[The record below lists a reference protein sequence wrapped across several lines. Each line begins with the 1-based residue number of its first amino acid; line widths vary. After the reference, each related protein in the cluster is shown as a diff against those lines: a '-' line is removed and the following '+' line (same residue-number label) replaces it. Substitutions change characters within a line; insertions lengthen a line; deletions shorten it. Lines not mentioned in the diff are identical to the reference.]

1 MIIFKKLRQKLIRYF
16 FGCDEENIPKY
27 IFDTNTQIGMK
38 YLTGRVNSAMQDW
51 FKILRTAKISDLLVS
66 ANIST
71 VFLGHFWQSALGHI
85 LLLDGL
91 AKHQIL
97 SKRGEKICF
106 LDSKLKANIYLL
118 SIWKEK
124 YKNLNLLSA
133 QTNKKIV
140 FEKMFPILSER
151 GEIKFFCNIFNDI
164 EKKWVEKKYSPLL
177 RPIHDFDRDKELEK
191 LNPKKLAIICIH
203 VREVGFYSEHNNLR
217 YGRNANID
225 DLNDSID
232 WLISQGNFVVRLGDK
247 SMRKLKSRENL
258 FDYAHSPIKSEENDI
273 IIPSKSVMMV
283 CGNSGYTIF
292 PINFGIPAAYIN
304 HMPLGCTPWNK
315 KAFLIHKKYYCK
327 KKERYLHY
335 DEIIPPPLGHVESLS
350 FFKKHNIQL
359 IDNTPIEILRCIQN
373 TYTKY
378 VLKKQVNDAGLL
390 QDKLESIAESCG
402 SYIGP
407 SICPD
412 FLRGNLVLLKRTA
425 LGARLKPLRSKKSF
439 VSAFSEISNM
449 RHLRFRLKGVQFIK
463 TKKIRFE
470 ASYLLATNEIIR
482 AKKRLLI
489 LRKLRPDWKKH
500 IKNVES
506 NLKTKLEPAK
516 IRIPFYEFLEKKC
529 VKKYIPIHD
538 RLSFR
543 IAQAMFHREK
553 ILKCKVTNKIKEYTD
568 HFLRA
573 WGEQKSSFEYSRKVV
588 FASRVLDLKKAHDLI
603 SSQIKS
609 NGVNYL
615 SGHAIQ
621 ALATW
626 RSLILRLAE
635 IQNELDSKKP
645 QKKRI
650 RYLSHGW
657 TPAIGHIGLIDFYT
671 KLMKLGLIGKS
682 QVEICVHP
690 QDRAGNSHLLGYWAK
705 FYKILDH
712 STVKKQWGNIRY
724 FEVPMALHPMAS
736 GDCLFYSHA
745 AALAQV
751 EWEKKGLSPLLALQS
766 EDHAFGL
773 DVLAKKNISPADWF
787 VALHIRE
794 PGFHNQWADPLRK
807 GRDVD
812 IYTYLDAIQE
822 ITRAG
827 GWVIRMGDPTMKPL
841 PPMERVWDYAHS
853 PDRSER
859 MDVFLLA
866 NCRFFVGTNTGVS
879 YVPPVFGR
887 PCLYTNWC
895 ALDHRPWWS
904 QNLLIHKNIR
914 ERKSGDLLPY
924 SRMIPPPFGHIES
937 IEYLH
942 SQGLDLV
949 DNTAGEIL
957 AAVIEMMQYVEKTP
971 NQEKV
976 LSMANKTYQQIAVE
990 AGGYAGPRI
999 CETFL
1004 DKYPQLLK

>member
-1 MIIFKKLRQKLIRYF
+1 MYL
-16 FGCDEENIPKY
+16 GGHV
-27 IFDTNTQIGMK
+27 NT
-38 YLTGRVNSAMQDW
+38 AMVKW
-51 FKILRTAKISDLLVS
+51 LKISKLSILSDALINK
-66 ANIST
+66 NINT
-71 VFLGHFWQSALGHI
+71 LFLGHFWQSALGHI

-91 AKHQIL
+91 AKQQIL
-97 SKRGEKICF
+97 NKRSQNICF
-106 LDSKLKANIYLL
+106 LDSKLKANVYLL
-118 SIWKEK
+118 RIWKEK
-124 YKNLNLLSA
+124 YKNLKLLSA
-133 QTNKKIV
+133 QPNKKIV

-151 GEIKFFCNIFNDI
+151 GKTKFFCNIFNDI
-164 EKKWVEKKYSPLL
+164 EKKWVEKRYSPLL
-177 RPIHDFDRDKELEK
+177 RPIHGFDTDKELEE
-191 LNPKKLAIICIH
+191 LNPKKLAIICVH
-203 VREVGFYSEHNNLR
+203 VREAGFYSENNNLR
-217 YGRNANID
+217 YGRNGNID

-315 KAFLIHKKYYCK
+315 QAFLIHKKYFCK
-327 KKERYLHY
+327 KRGRYLHY

-350 FFKKHNIQL
+350 FFLKHDIQL
-359 IDNTPIEILRCIQN
+359 IDNTPNEILRCVQN
-373 TYTKY
+373 TYTKF
-378 VLKKQVNDAGLL
+378 VQKKHVRDAGLL
-390 QDKLESIAESCG
+390 QDRLESIAESYG

-412 FLRGNLVLLKRTA
+412 FLRGNRVLLKRTP
-425 LGARLKPLRSKKSF
+425 LGAKLKPLLSKKSF
-439 VSAFSEISNM
+439 GSAFSEISNI
-449 RHLRFRLKGVQFIK
+449 RHLRFRSKGIQFIK
-463 TKKIRFE
+463 TKKLRFE
-470 ASYLLATNEIIR
+470 SSLFLATNQIFR
-482 AKKRLLI
+482 AKKRLHI
-489 LRKLRPDWKKH
+489 LRKLRPAWKKY
-500 IKNVES
+500 INKIEAEI
-506 NLKTKLEPAK
+506 NLKTKLKPKKA
-516 IRIPFYEFLEKKC
+516 RIPFNEILDKKS
-529 VKKYIPIHD
+529 VKKYIRIHQ

-543 IAQAMFHREK
+543 IAQAMFLREK
-553 ILKCKVTNKIKEYTD
+553 ILKWKVTYKIKEYTE
-568 HFLRA
+568 HFLQA
-573 WGEQKSSFEYSRKVV
+573 WGEQKSGFEYSRKVV
-588 FASRVLDLKKAHDLI
+588 FVSRVLDLKRGYDLVCT
-603 SSQIKS
+603 QIKS

-615 SGHAIQ
+615 SGQAAQ
-621 ALATW
+621 ALETW
-626 RSLILRLAE
+626 RTLILRLAE
-635 IQNELDSKKP
+635 IQNELDSKNP

-671 KLMKLGLIGKS
+671 KLMKLGLIAES
-682 QVEICVHP
+682 QVRICVSP
-690 QDRAGNSHLLGYWAK
+690 QDRAGNSHLLRYWSK
-705 FYKILDH
+705 YYKILDDK
-712 STVKKQWGNIRY
+712 TVKKRWQDLRY
-724 FEVPMALHPMAS
+724 FEVPVAMHPTVS

-751 EWEKKGLSPLLALQS
+751 EWEKKGLSPLLALNA
-766 EDHAFGL
+766 EDHSIGL
-773 DVLAKKNISPADWF
+773 DVLAKNNISPGDWF
-787 VALHIRE
+787 VALHVRE
-794 PGFHNQWADPLRK
+794 PGYHNQWEDPLRK

-859 MDVFLLA
+859 MDVFLMG
-866 NCRFFVGTNTGVS
+866 NCRFFVGTNSGVS

-949 DNTAGEIL
+949 DNTSEEIL

-971 NQEKV
+971 NQEKTI
-976 LSMANKTYQQIAVE
+976 SMANKTYQQIAVE

-1004 DKYPQLLK
+1004 DKYPELLK